1 MVIAETSCRSPWFLF
16 SFSGVSLLTLRGNG
30 CRCSFPAFV
39 KRLILI
45 FLGIFAVLALL
56 APRKNMPAVQRL
68 NGRAMGCSWTLLWR
82 NPPGDASA
90 LKTDIAA
97 ELEHW
102 EQVMSTWR
110 ENSDLCRYNRG
121 EPASDD
127 LAKVLRAAEKVR
139 AESGGAFDERCLA
152 AVHRAGF
159 GPAGQGVDLSGIGK
173 GFAVD
178 RVADLLRQ
186 RGVHDFLFQL
196 AGETIAGDEVWEV
209 ALEHPDPATSTRSQV
224 VRLQRQAMAT
234 SGNYRQFQPSA
245 NVHAPVVS
253 HIIDPRTGS
262 PVLRKFASVT
272 VIADQA
278 ATADAWATALFV
290 AGPEQKQPTAV
301 SRVIWQEGK

>member
-1 MVIAETSCRSPWFLF
+1 M
-16 SFSGVSLLTLRGNG
+16 
-30 CRCSFPAFV
+30 
-39 KRLILI
+39 
-45 FLGIFAVLALL
+45 LALL
-56 APRKNMPAVQRL
+56 APQKNAPVVQRL
-68 NGRAMGCSWTLLWR
+68 SGQAMGCSWTLLWR
-82 NPPGDASA
+82 DGEADPHNLQAE
-90 LKTDIAA
+90 IAA

-110 ENSDLCRYNRG
+110 VDSDLCRYNRG

-127 LAKVLRAAEKVR
+127 LAKVLRAAEVVR
-139 AESGGAFDERCLA
+139 RESGGAFNERCWEM
-152 AVHRAGF
+152 VHRAGF
-159 GPAGQGVDLSGIGK
+159 GPAGQGIDLSAIGK

-178 RVADLLRQ
+178 RIADLLRK
-186 RGVHDFLFQL
+186 RAVNDFLFQL
-196 AGETIAGDEVWEV
+196 AGETIAGDGPWEV
-209 ALEHPDPATSTRSQV
+209 ALEYPDPATSTRSQV

-234 SGNYRQFQPSA
+234 SGNYRQFQPTTNA
-245 NVHAPVVS
+245 NVAVVS

-262 PVLRKFASVT
+262 PVMRTFSSVT